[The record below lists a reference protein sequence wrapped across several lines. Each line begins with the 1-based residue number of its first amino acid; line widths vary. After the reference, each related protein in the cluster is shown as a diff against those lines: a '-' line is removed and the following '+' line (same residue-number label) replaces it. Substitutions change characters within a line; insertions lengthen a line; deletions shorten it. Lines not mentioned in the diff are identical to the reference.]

1 MPRAVCPRCK
11 AEFTLKP
18 KRFRSKVKC
27 PKCKKMFNPSDEPE
41 PDAVEPDT
49 EAPEDPPTETGP
61 TVLKCNVCGETAES
75 EEGALSMRC
84 PLCGGVMRSEAPEAP
99 EEEEGEGLEEVA
111 KEEGG
116 PKPETETAEAVKVEP
131 KPKPKPKRRRK
142 FKRRKR
148 RSRLST
154 RQAGRLG
161 GLRGKKGSLGEPIPT
176 EYRVGFG
183 RRLLALF
190 LDGLIIGAVGAVM
203 GVLLVTFYLKE
214 LNEIFSYPADL
225 KKVAEIDA
233 GILSDIDSALDD
245 GGSLEEE
252 EEETVAEESEESE
265 SLGEAIPEEGAEEQ
279 EVPPELQKPRLL
291 FDGRLGQLIA
301 VVLSILFVLPFF
313 GIVELSTSASIGKK
327 ILAMSV
333 RNDDGRPARG
343 NSLFGR
349 YMIKYGIGIAT
360 FLAVL
365 ATTAV
370 ARAVGDIL
378 LVIGALDALF
388 FIVSSFVALS
398 ASRQALH
405 DQLLFTAVYP
415 DILPQQSEE

>member
-27 PKCKKMFNPSDEPE
+27 PKCKKMFNPSDVSEPGTL
-41 PDAVEPDT
+41 EPDT
-49 EAPEDPPTETGP
+49 AAPEDPPTETGP
-61 TVLKCNVCGETAES
+61 SVLKCNVCGETAES

-84 PLCGGVMRSEAPEAP
+84 PLCGGVMRSESPEAP
-99 EEEEGEGLEEVA
+99 EEEE
-111 KEEGG
+111 EEGVEEAEAG
-116 PKPETETAEAVKVEP
+116 PRPETETAEAVKEEP

-142 FKRRKR
+142 FKRRR
-148 RSRLST
+148 RKSRLST

-161 GLRGKKGSLGEPIPT
+161 GLRGKRGSLGEPLPPDL
-176 EYRVGFG
+176 RVGFG

-225 KKVAEIDA
+225 KKVADIEA
-233 GILSDIDSALDD
+233 GILSDIDSALEEEDD
-245 GGSLEEE
+245 LGEEE
-252 EEETVAEESEESE
+252 EAVGDESEESE
-265 SLGEAIPEEGAEEQ
+265 SLGETIPGEGVEEK

-291 FDGRLGQLIA
+291 FDGKLGQLIA

-327 ILAMSV
+327 ILAMSI

-349 YMIKYGIGIAT
+349 YMIKYGIGVAT

-398 ASRQALH
+398 SSRQAVH

-415 DILPQQSEE
+415 DILPQQPEE